1 MIALKRIL
9 VPTDFSDC
17 SKHAQRY
24 ACAFADQFDA
34 ELHLVH
40 VLQEVIWFAPEMGS
54 ATPSLGNYQQE
65 LRDSAEQSLVKVL
78 DPEWAAEKSVVRS
91 IREGTPFVE
100 IIRYAKEHDI
110 DLIVMATHGR
120 TGLSHILLGS
130 VAERVVRK
138 APCPVLTVRH
148 PEHEFVMP

>member
-1 MIALKRIL
+1 MIAIKRIF
-9 VPTDFSDC
+9 VPTDFSDF
-17 SKHAQRY
+17 SKHALRY
-24 ACAFADQFDA
+24 ACAFAEQFDA

-40 VLQEVIWFAPEMGS
+40 VLQDIIWYAPEMGS
-54 ATPSLGNYQQE
+54 VTPSLGNYQQE
-65 LRDSAEQSLVKVL
+65 LRDSAEQSLAKVL
-78 DPEWAAEKSVVRS
+78 DPEWAAGRSVVRS

-100 IIRYAKEHDI
+100 IIRYAKEQDI

-120 TGLSHILLGS
+120 TGLSHVLLGS

-138 APCPVLTVRH
+138 ARSPVLTVRH